1 MVEKTNVCLC
11 LIKIYF
17 HFLSCFVR
25 FFVSLFAK
33 YTFPLVRGTF
43 PKLTFLDLLKIITVT
58 VKLNIVKLAETLNYT
73 IN

>member
-1 MVEKTNVCLC
+1 MVEKANVGLC

-17 HFLSCFVR
+17 NFLSCFVR

-33 YTFPLVRGTF
+33 IYFSLVRGTF
-43 PKLTFLDLLKIITVT
+43 PKLTFLDLLKIITAT

>member
-1 MVEKTNVCLC
+1 MVEKTNVGLC
-11 LIKIYF
+11 LIKISF
-17 HFLSCFVR
+17 NSLSCFVR
-25 FFVSLFAK
+25 LFVICLQK

>member
-1 MVEKTNVCLC
+1 MLNKNL
-11 LIKIYF
+11 F
-17 HFLSCFVR
+17 Q
-25 FFVSLFAK
+25 FFVWFCPFFVICLQK

>member
-1 MVEKTNVCLC
+1 MVEKTNVGLC
-11 LIKIYF
+11 LIKFISIF
-17 HFLSCFVR
+17 CLVL
-25 FFVSLFAK
+25 FVSLFLCLQK
-33 YTFPLVRGTF
+33 YTFPLFRGTF